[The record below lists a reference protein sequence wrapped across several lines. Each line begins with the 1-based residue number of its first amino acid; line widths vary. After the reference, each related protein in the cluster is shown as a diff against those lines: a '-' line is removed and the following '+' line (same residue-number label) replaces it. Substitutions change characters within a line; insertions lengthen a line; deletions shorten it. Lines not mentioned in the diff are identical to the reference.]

1 MFRAQTTFLNET
13 KVAFL
18 NSKKQPFAFVIQR
31 AEDVNFGDVYQGR
44 IVKKM
49 PRLRSFFVDI
59 GKENPV
65 FMATDVPLNEGDAV
79 TVQVIKESRPGKEA
93 QVSLVHVDGAAP
105 VGLIEKSTPWTTSQ
119 QNWPEVPWDETW
131 DDIMENAMEPV
142 VLFADGARL
151 IIERTAAFWS
161 IDVDSAGSSLPFK
174 TLNEQAVYPIV
185 HEIIRRNLSG
195 NILVDF
201 IGHKTMTT
209 VRPLLIRME
218 TEFADDSVPTRIM
231 GLSRLGFIEIRR
243 QRQHSALVDSM
254 TSLNADAYR
263 LFKAVLVHP
272 SPFLTI
278 QATPRLYQQITGPLQ
293 VTWQTVER
301 KKGAPLTLKAD
312 PAETSFTIMENTHD

>member
-31 AEDVNFGDVYQGR
+31 AEDVNFGDIYQGR
-44 IVKKM
+44 IIKKM
-49 PRLRSFFVDI
+49 ARLRSFFVDI

-65 FMATDVPLNEGDAV
+65 FMATDVPLNEGDVV

-93 QVSLVHVDGAAP
+93 QVSLIKTDSSIEC
-105 VGLIEKSTPWTTSQ
+105 GLIEKGALWTTSQ
-119 QNWPEVPWDETW
+119 QSWPEVPWDETW
-131 DDIMENAMEPV
+131 DDIMENALEPV

-161 IDVDSAGSSLPFK
+161 IDVDSAASSLPFM
-174 TLNEQAVYPIV
+174 TLNEQAVCPIV

-201 IGHKTMTT
+201 IGHKTMGT
-209 VRPLLIRME
+209 VRPLLTRME

-243 QRQHSALVDSM
+243 QRQRSALVDSM

-263 LFKAVLVHP
+263 LFKAVLAHP

-278 QATPRLYQQITGPLQ
+278 QVTPRLYQQITGSLRAA
-293 VTWQTVER
+293 WQTVER

-312 PAETSFTIMENTHD
+312 PTETSFTVMENTHD